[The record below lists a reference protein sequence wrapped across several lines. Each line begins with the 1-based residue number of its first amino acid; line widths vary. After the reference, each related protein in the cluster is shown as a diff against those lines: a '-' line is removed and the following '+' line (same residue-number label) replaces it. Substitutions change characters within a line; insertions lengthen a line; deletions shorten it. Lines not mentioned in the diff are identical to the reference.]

1 MPRMH
6 AGAHAPSRLCTRR
19 VRTLRAS
26 AGLSLI
32 ELVVVIAIILIL
44 ATLVLTAAA
53 RIYKAVK
60 ALGGEQP
67 TQKQQQPVP
76 QRTTTTPAKPARP
89 R

>member
-1 MPRMH
+1 MASMH
-6 AGAHAPSRLCTRR
+6 QRDPALAAPR
-19 VRTLRAS
+19 VRTMRAH
-26 AGLSLI
+26 AGLSII

-60 ALGGEQP
+60 ALGGENQE
-67 TQKQQQPVP
+67 QHQQQPVP
-76 QRTTTTPAKPARP
+76 QRGSTTPANPTGP

>member
-1 MPRMH
+1 MPSTLDGARSP
-6 AGAHAPSRLCTRR
+6 AGPR
-19 VRTLRAS
+19 VRSPRTS
-26 AGLSLI
+26 AGLSLL

-44 ATLVLTAAA
+44 AALLLTAAA

-67 TQKQQQPVP
+67 EPQHQQPV
-76 QRTTTTPAKPARP
+76 TPSGP